1 MRLTETQKAA
11 ITRRAMMTGT
21 LGALTAAS
29 MPYGALA
36 AQKRGGILRVSYGFQ
51 PTSLDPTFGRQGGDF
66 GFLYPVFETLVDW
79 EPESLQPK
87 PGLATSWAFPDPKTL
102 VMKLRE
108 DVVFHDGTPFDGA
121 AAKYNIDR
129 GLNDAK
135 SAVKADLASVESVEA
150 SGKHEITFHLKRPN
164 IALPGI
170 LSDRAGLMASPAA
183 MEKFGDGFARNPIGT
198 GPWAFV
204 QWRDNELV
212 SYRRN
217 DYYRIKGLPYLDG
230 IDFHIIADA
239 NTGLRSV
246 IAGENDFVQSLS
258 TAQKPVVDKSGL
270 AYTFSTSQA
279 MFPLWLNYAKGPLAD
294 IRVRQ
299 ALNHAIDR
307 DAYNKATALGLN
319 EIAWGVFPKAHW
331 AYSAGVDKAYPYN
344 PDKAKQLLAAAGFAN
359 GLDLSMTGPTDQRST
374 QRQEVVMEQL
384 KAVGVRIKL
393 TALSVNDS
401 IKAFFYDKQHDML
414 LILWGGRA
422 DPSATYDALFSKGSP
437 FNASGVEPDG
447 FGDALAAS
455 QAVPDLKQRAAALGK
470 VAQIV
475 SDNALMVPMVF
486 DGQYNAFT
494 KAVKGFEPNLFGR
507 MRLDTVSLES

>member
-1 MRLTETQKAA
+1 MQRAA
-11 ITRRAMMTGT
+11 ITRRAMMAGT

-29 MPYGALA
+29 LPYGALA
-36 AQKRGGILRVSYGFQ
+36 AQKRGGILRISYGFQ

-79 EPESLQPK
+79 EPQSLQPK
-87 PGLATSWAFPDPKTL
+87 PGLASSWAFPDPKTL

-108 DVVFHDGTPFDGA
+108 DVIFHDGTPFDGA
-121 AAKYNIDR
+121 AAKFNLDR

-135 SAVKADLASVESVEA
+135 SSVKADLASVESVEA
-150 SGKHEITFHLKRPN
+150 SGKHELTFHLKRPN
-164 IALPGI
+164 IALPGV

-204 QWRDNELV
+204 QWRDNEFV

-294 IRVRQ
+294 LRVRQ
-299 ALNHAIDR
+299 ALNYAIDR
-307 DAYNKATALGLN
+307 EAYNKATALGLN

-331 AYSAGVDKAYPYN
+331 AYSAGVDKAYAYN
-344 PDKAKQLLAAAGFAN
+344 PEKAKQLLAAAGFAN
-359 GLDLSMTGPTDQRST
+359 GLDLTMTGPNDQRST

-422 DPSATYDALFSKGSP
+422 DPSATYDALFSKASP
-437 FNASGVEPDG
+437 FNASGVEVG
-447 FGDALAAS
+447 GLGDALAAS
-455 QAVPDLKQRAAALGK
+455 QAVPDLKQRTGALGK

-475 SDNALMVPMVF
+475 SDQALMVPLAF

-494 KAVKGFEPNLFGR
+494 KAVNGFEPNLFGR

>member
-1 MRLTETQKAA
+1 MKLSEFQKAA
-11 ITRRAMMTGT
+11 ITRRAMMTGAVA
-21 LGALTAAS
+21 GLTAAS
-29 MPYGALA
+29 LPYGALA
-36 AQKRGGILRVSYGFQ
+36 AQKRGGVLRISYGFQ

-79 EPESLQPK
+79 EPQSLQPK
-87 PGLATSWAFPDPKTL
+87 PGLATSWGFPDPQTL
-102 VMKLRE
+102 VMKLRQ
-108 DVVFHDGTPFDGA
+108 DVVFHDGTPFDAA
-121 AAKYNIDR
+121 AAKFNLDR
-129 GLNDAK
+129 GLKDLK
-135 SAVKADLASVESVEA
+135 SAVKADLATVDSVEV
-150 SGKHEITFHLKRPN
+150 SGKYEITLHLKRPN

-170 LSDRAGLMASPAA
+170 LSDRAGLIASPAA
-183 MEKFGDGFARNPIGT
+183 IQKFGDGFARNPIGT
-198 GPWAFV
+198 GPWEFV
-204 QWRDNELV
+204 QWRDNELL

-246 IAGENDFVQSLS
+246 IAGENDFVQSLA
-258 TAQKPVVDKSGL
+258 TAQKPVVDKAGL
-270 AYTFSTSQA
+270 AYTFATSQA

-299 ALNHAIDR
+299 ALNYAIDR
-307 DAYNKATALGLN
+307 DAYNKATELGLN
-319 EIAWGVFPKAHW
+319 EVAWGVFPKAHW
-331 AYSAGVDKAYPYN
+331 AYSGGVDKAYAFN
-344 PDKAKQLLAAAGFAN
+344 PDKAKQLLSAAGFAN
-359 GLDLSMTGPTDQRST
+359 GLDLTLTGPNDQRST
-374 QRQEVVMEQL
+374 QRQEVVIEQL
-384 KAVGVRIKL
+384 KAIGVRIKL

-422 DPSATYDALFSKGSP
+422 DPSATYDALFSKASP

-455 QAVPDLKQRAAALGK
+455 QAVPDLKQRAAVLAK

-475 SDNALMVPMVF
+475 SDQALIVPLAF
-486 DGQYNAFT
+486 DAQYNTFT
-494 KAVKGFEPNLFGR
+494 KKVAGFEPNLFGR
-507 MRLDTVSLES
+507 MRLDTVSIES

>member
-1 MRLTETQKAA
+1 MKLSEFQKAA
-11 ITRRAMMTGT
+11 ITRRAMMTGAVA
-21 LGALTAAS
+21 GLTAAS
-29 MPYGALA
+29 LPYGALA
-36 AQKRGGILRVSYGFQ
+36 AQKRGGVLRISYGFQ

-79 EPESLQPK
+79 EPQSLQPK
-87 PGLATSWAFPDPKTL
+87 SGLATSWGFPDPQTL
-102 VMKLRE
+102 VMKLRQ
-108 DVVFHDGTPFDGA
+108 DVVFHDGTPFDAA
-121 AAKYNIDR
+121 AAKFNLDR
-129 GLNDAK
+129 GLKDLK
-135 SAVKADLASVESVEA
+135 SAVKADLATVDSVEV
-150 SGKHEITFHLKRPN
+150 SGKYEITLHLKRPN

-170 LSDRAGLMASPAA
+170 LSDRAGLIASPAA
-183 MEKFGDGFARNPIGT
+183 IQKFGDGFARNPIGT
-198 GPWAFV
+198 GPWEFV
-204 QWRDNELV
+204 QWRDNELL

-246 IAGENDFVQSLS
+246 IAGENDFVQSLA
-258 TAQKPVVDKSGL
+258 TAQKPVVDKAGL
-270 AYTFSTSQA
+270 AYTFATSQA

-299 ALNHAIDR
+299 ALNYAIDR
-307 DAYNKATALGLN
+307 DAYNKATELGLN
-319 EIAWGVFPKAHW
+319 EVAWGVFPKAHW
-331 AYSAGVDKAYPYN
+331 AYSGGVDKAYAFN
-344 PDKAKQLLAAAGFAN
+344 PDKAKQLLSAAGFAN
-359 GLDLSMTGPTDQRST
+359 GLDLTLTGPNDQRST
-374 QRQEVVMEQL
+374 QRQEVVIEQL
-384 KAVGVRIKL
+384 KAIGVRIKL

-422 DPSATYDALFSKGSP
+422 DPSATYDALFSKASP

-455 QAVPDLKQRAAALGK
+455 QAVPDLKQRAAVLAK

-475 SDNALMVPMVF
+475 SDQALIVPLAF
-486 DGQYNAFT
+486 DAQYNTFT
-494 KAVKGFEPNLFGR
+494 KKVAGFEPNLFGR
-507 MRLDTVSLES
+507 MRLDTVSIES

>member
-1 MRLTETQKAA
+1 MRLTEIQKAA

-21 LGALTAAS
+21 LGALAATS
-29 MPYGALA
+29 LPYAALA
-36 AQKRGGILRVSYGFQ
+36 AQKKGGVLRISYGFQ

-79 EPESLQPK
+79 EPQSLQPK
-87 PGLATSWAFPDPKTL
+87 PGLAASWNFADPKTL

-108 DVVFHDGTPFDGA
+108 DVVFHDGTSFDGA
-121 AAKYNIDR
+121 AAKFNLDR
-129 GLNDAK
+129 GLNDPK
-135 SAVKADLASVESVEA
+135 SAVKADLASVDSVEA
-150 SGKHEITFHLKRPN
+150 SGKHEITLHLKRPN
-164 IALPGI
+164 IALPGV

-183 MEKFGDGFARNPIGT
+183 IQKFGDGFARNPIGT

-230 IDFHIIADA
+230 VDFHIIADA

-246 IAGENDFVQSLS
+246 IAGENDFVQSLA
-258 TAQKPVVDKSGL
+258 TAQKPVVDKARL
-270 AYTFSTSQA
+270 TYTFATSQA

-299 ALNHAIDR
+299 ALNYAIDR
-307 DAYNKATALGLN
+307 DAYNKATELGLN
-319 EIAWGVFPKAHW
+319 EVAWGVFPKAHW
-331 AYSAGVDKAYPYN
+331 AYSAAVDKAYPYN

-359 GLDLSMTGPTDQRST
+359 GLDLTMTGPTDQRST

-422 DPSATYDALFSKGSP
+422 DPSATYDALFSKASP
-437 FNASGVEPDG
+437 FNASGVETVG
-447 FGDALAAS
+447 FADALAAS

-475 SDNALMVPMVF
+475 SDNALMVPLVF
-486 DGQYNAFT
+486 DAQYNAYT